1 MKKILPLIFFL
12 LSSLILHA
20 QKDTVA
26 VLNNTKQ
33 NNFVRESPDGIV
45 TIYPVPVRN
54 NSFTIRT
61 DKKITFVKVT
71 NMIGQDIYRIQYNDP
86 QQLVKVWLDNPKRG
100 MYLVSLLFDDGTRLV
115 RKIMVEEPE

>member
-12 LSSLILHA
+12 LTSLVLHA
-20 QKDTVA
+20 QKDTLA

-33 NNFVRESPDGIV
+33 NNFIRENPTGNV

-61 DKKITFVKVT
+61 DKNITFVKVT

-100 MYLVSLLFDDGTRLV
+100 MYLVTLLFDDGTRLV